1 MKKKIGYQPK
11 ILCIYLV
18 VNTDKPKEHKTWVLW
33 VHNPATI
40 PYLRYENMQEKMSST
55 LGS

>member
-11 ILCIYLV
+11 IRCIYLV

-40 PYLRYENMQEKMSST
+40 PYLRYENMQEKMNST